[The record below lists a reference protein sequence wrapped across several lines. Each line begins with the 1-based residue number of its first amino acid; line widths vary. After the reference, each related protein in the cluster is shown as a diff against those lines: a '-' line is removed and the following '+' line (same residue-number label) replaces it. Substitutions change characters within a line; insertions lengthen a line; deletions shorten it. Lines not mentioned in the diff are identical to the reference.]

1 MTYYKFHGVPITHE
15 KQTFEFH
22 PTNNLLAISK
32 KKKFIEI
39 SETNL
44 KMYCRYFNARE
55 IWGCP
60 ALRILS
66 KNYNKTASLMANG
79 CKAAVVLVGNVV
91 ESLVAKNEDKDAI
104 REGWTDGIK
113 AMPDLAHSFG
123 KNLGV
128 AFQLVDDWLDFTQ
141 GVQQLGKPAAADL
154 R

>member
-1 MTYYKFHGVPITHE
+1 MAAILQDLVVG
-15 KQTFEFH
+15 EFQQMAK
-22 PTNNLLAISK
+22 PKDDK
-32 KKKFIEI
+32 KSRFDIY
-39 SETNL
+39 L
-44 KMYCRYFNARE
+44 D
-55 IWGCP
+55 
-60 ALRILS
+60 

>member
-15 KQTFEFH
+15 KQTFEFL

-66 KNYNKTASLMANG
+66 KNYNKTASCLMSLFQNDLSSAAIYCPKKQTTNHEIIYQSG
-79 CKAAVVLVGNVV
+79 KDSFNIINPAERKAEITCLDPKTKRISHNYPEVKV
-91 ESLVAKNEDKDAI
+91 
-104 REGWTDGIK
+104 IK
-113 AMPDLAHSFG
+113 IKG
-123 KNLGV
+123 
-128 AFQLVDDWLDFTQ
+128 
-141 GVQQLGKPAAADL
+141 
-154 R
+154 